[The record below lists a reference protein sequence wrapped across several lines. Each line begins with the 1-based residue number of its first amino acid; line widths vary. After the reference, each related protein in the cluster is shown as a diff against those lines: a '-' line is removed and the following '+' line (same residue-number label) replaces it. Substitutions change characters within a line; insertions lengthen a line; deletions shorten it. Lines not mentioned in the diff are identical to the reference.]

1 MESINFNTLI
11 PTATEL
17 IVCVQSI
24 YMPAKKVDQRGKA
37 ALKKTEASLKEWYN
51 GGFAYQERHIDHSLS
66 AIMTN
71 CII

>member
-1 MESINFNTLI
+1 
-11 PTATEL
+11 
-17 IVCVQSI
+17 
-24 YMPAKKVDQRGKA
+24 MPAKKVDQRGKA